1 IVDKS
6 QIILCR
12 WTMLNLRRVGS
23 IL

>member
-6 QIILCR
+6 
-12 WTMLNLRRVGS
+12 TKGTAALNLRRVGS